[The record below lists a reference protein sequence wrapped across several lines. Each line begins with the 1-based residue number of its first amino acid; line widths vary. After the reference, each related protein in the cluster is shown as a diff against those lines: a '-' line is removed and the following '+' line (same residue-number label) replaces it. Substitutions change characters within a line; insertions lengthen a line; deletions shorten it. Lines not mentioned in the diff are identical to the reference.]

1 MRWLLLAVLISEAQP
16 FDVAQ
21 GKPFDFAQGKPVH
34 SAQDRPAAAPAASV
48 VSEELAAQIML
59 DRAGFSPGEI
69 DGRAGRNLR
78 RALAAF
84 QRAHSLPASGRMDED
99 TWTALMNRAG
109 GAPPLVSYAIADAD
123 LAGPF
128 VGKIR
133 GDLMAQAKLES
144 LGFATPLEAL
154 AEKFHASPRLI
165 ASLNP
170 DATFDR
176 VGDRVL
182 VPNVMAIDPL
192 APLPGARPAATI
204 VVSKAAS
211 SLTVEDANGQ
221 VLFYA
226 PVTTGSRRDPLPP
239 GNWKVTGVQRNP
251 PFHYNP
257 ALFWDADPRH
267 AKARIAPGPNNP
279 VGTVWIDLTKE
290 HYGIHGTPEPGRIGH
305 VESHGCVRL
314 TNWDAEEVALWARPG
329 TQVVFK

>member
-1 MRWLLLAVLISEAQP
+1 MTWLLLALLISQEQ
-16 FDVAQ
+16 
-21 GKPFDFAQGKPVH
+21 
-34 SAQDRPAAAPAASV
+34 RAAPTAAV
-48 VSEELAAQIML
+48 GDVLVAQIML

-69 DGRAGRNLR
+69 DGRAGTNLR

-84 QRAHSLPASGRMDED
+84 QRAHTLQPTGRVDEA
-99 TWTALMNRAG
+99 TWAALIGRGG
-109 GAPPLVSYAIADAD
+109 GAPPLVTYTIADAD

-128 VGKIR
+128 VPDMPH
-133 GDLMAQAKLES
+133 DLMAQAKLDT
-144 LGFATPLEAL
+144 LGFTSPLESI
-154 AEKFHASPRLI
+154 AEKFHASPQLI
-165 ASLNP
+165 ASLNEG
-170 DATFDR
+170 ATFDR
-176 VGDRVL
+176 VGVRIL

-192 APLPGARPAATI
+192 APLPGAAPEARI
-204 VVSKAAS
+204 VVSKATSA
-211 SLTVEDANGQ
+211 LTVEDLAGQ

-226 PVTTGSRRDPLPP
+226 PVTTGSKHDPLPR
-239 GNWKVTGVQRNP
+239 GTWKVTSVHHNP

-257 ALFWDADPRH
+257 DLFWDADPSH

-314 TNWDAEEVALWARPG
+314 TNWDAQEVAQWARPG